1 MARPIKQGLDY
12 FPLDVDFFEDEV
24 IDGISGEFGIKGEL
38 ITIKLLSTVYKKGYF
53 AVWNDLLQA
62 QIAKKS
68 NASKDLVI
76 QVVDRLVAWGF
87 FNKSLFNSAKVLTS
101 AKIQEIYFEAIK
113 RRKTPKPTLYLVNA
127 DINDDSNEVNVNI
140 NTQSK
145 VKESKLN
152 KIKVN
157 AAVTNTSSNN
167 RDSSLNETKKPHQQ
181 LFDFYT
187 ENFPSTSTFVI
198 QSIEYDAN
206 DYGDELVLYAMQKAV
221 LKNVSNYKYVQGIL
235 NGWDKDG
242 IKTVAQAKQQET
254 QFKAKTAVKGNNDD
268 DPRNKGLAPDDPN
281 YRPGCSGYTNAEL
294 KARHERLGW

>member
-53 AVWNDLLQA
+53 AIWNDLLQA

-127 DINDDSNEVNVNI
+127 DINDDLNEINVNI

-145 VKESKLN
+145 VKKSKLN

-157 AAVTNTSSNN
+157 AVVT
-167 RDSSLNETKKPHQQ
+167 
-181 LFDFYT
+181 
-187 ENFPSTSTFVI
+187 I
-198 QSIEYDAN
+198 
-206 DYGDELVLYAMQKAV
+206 LVL
-221 LKNVSNYKYVQGIL
+221 ITE
-235 NGWDKDG
+235 
-242 IKTVAQAKQQET
+242 IVA
-254 QFKAKTAVKGNNDD
+254 
-268 DPRNKGLAPDDPN
+268 
-281 YRPGCSGYTNAEL
+281 
-294 KARHERLGW
+294 